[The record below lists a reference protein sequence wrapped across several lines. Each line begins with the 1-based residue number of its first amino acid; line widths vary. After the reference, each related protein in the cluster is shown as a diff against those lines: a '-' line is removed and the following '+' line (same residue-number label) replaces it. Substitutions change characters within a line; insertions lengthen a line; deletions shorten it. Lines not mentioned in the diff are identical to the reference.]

1 MSLRISLRKRAKSN
15 SFVGIIT
22 FSIIIIIVI
31 IWHLCHTK
39 CNPKLYDS
47 SVPWWQ
53 LCGILWVKLFGYL
66 LLLSHQLYC
75 DAVCDVLPNKPFK
88 DENPKIIYIDI
99 SKRPISNLS
108 LSFNYVIYFIL
119 FFVDAFTWWRIC
131 ATTITTTSGLLRV
144 WCVCLSTH

>member
-1 MSLRISLRKRAKSN
+1 MQKAIVSWALLHSASLLS
-15 SFVGIIT
+15 
-22 FSIIIIIVI
+22 
-31 IWHLCHTK
+31 
-39 CNPKLYDS
+39 
-47 SVPWWQ
+47 
-53 LCGILWVKLFGYL
+53 
-66 LLLSHQLYC
+66 LLLSGIFAIPNATQNYMTPVCHDGNCVAFYESNCLATYYC
-75 DAVCDVLPNKPFK
+75 FPTNCIVTQCDVLPNKPFK